1 MKKLF
6 FFVLILSI
14 SFSYAQVGFNF
25 DGVDDYVETSSAGP
39 AGTSDRTVE
48 CWFKTS
54 NVISTQQ
61 ILVDWGSISPLGSR
75 FTLNY
80 IANGRLRIEI
90 GGNGFNS
97 NQTITDGNWHHVA
110 VTYDHLAATKACLIV
125 DGVTDTCRNFTRAVN
140 TTSSGPITIG
150 RRLDQANKFQGSI
163 DEVRIW
169 NTARSEAVISRFM
182 SSEFCNAP
190 NDLVAY
196 YKFEDGLANGSNSAN
211 TIVTDY
217 AGSNNGTIYNATLNG
232 SSSNWTNGVS
242 LNTFQIPKTITQSN
256 DTIYF
261 NSSNISSYTW
271 LDCNNN
277 SLFLS
282 DTLNYFIPASSG
294 NYAVL
299 FSAGTCVDTSDC
311 YAYVATS
318 IPKQQVFESY
328 SLKSNLVKNDLQI
341 NIKSKSNLTFQLFD
355 MQGRMVKQYHGL
367 ESGNHSIYIPNQSGL
382 YFLSVTDGQNK
393 KIHKII
399 KVN

>member
-6 FFVLILSI
+6 GLLLILSL

-25 DGVDDYVETSSAGP
+25 DGVDDYIETFSAGP
-39 AGTSDRTVE
+39 TGTSDRTVE

-61 ILVDWGSISPLGSR
+61 ILVDWGSMSPLGSR

-110 VTYDHLAATKACLIV
+110 VTYDHLAATKACLII
-125 DGVTDTCRNFTRAVN
+125 DGVTDTCRNFTRVLN
-140 TTSSGPITIG
+140 TTSSGPITVG
-150 RRLDQANKFQGSI
+150 RRLDQANRFQGSI

-190 NDLVAY
+190 NGLVAY

-271 LDCNNN
+271 LDCNTN

-282 DTLNYFIPASSG
+282 DTLNYFIPSSSG

-299 FSAGTCVDTSDC
+299 FSAGTCIDTSDC

-318 IPKQQVFESY
+318 ISKQQVFESY

-355 MQGRMVKQYHGL
+355 MQGRMVKQCHRL
-367 ESGNHSIYIPNQSGL
+367 ESGNHSINIPNQSGL
-382 YFLSVTDGQNK
+382 YFLSITDGQHK